1 MRSSVVNSGSV
12 PLFLHRP
19 ILTSQ
24 HERAHRSYLRIPD
37 QRPVSLSAWSSTFWV
52 ASEADLK
59 RISDALCGGV
69 RQTDAVDSRE
79 IEQFERDGYV
89 AVRGAV
95 DPDVTAACRAAI
107 WEALASQGVTRDQA
121 TWTRPVVRVPCP
133 ESGPFDAAGTAP
145 ALRSAYDALIGPG
158 RWAGRRGVGG
168 SVPVRFPSEEYPGD
182 VGWHIEGSYE
192 VNGGYWANVRS
203 RARGLLALILFSDV
217 GEDDAPTR
225 MAIGSHLAM
234 PSILEPAG
242 ETGMSGDESIS
253 HVRPSV
259 MCRTVVHA
267 VGRAGDVFLCHPFIV
282 HTATW
287 PHRGTTPRMM
297 AQPGIYVEDGFA
309 IDGSDASPV
318 ARAIVAGLN
327 TGGA

>member
-1 MRSSVVNSGSV
+1 V
-12 PLFLHRP
+12 
-19 ILTSQ
+19 
-24 HERAHRSYLRIPD
+24 
-37 QRPVSLSAWSSTFWV
+37 
-52 ASEADLK
+52 
-59 RISDALCGGV
+59 GV
-69 RQTDAVDSRE
+69 RQTDAVDGWE

-95 DPDVTAACRAAI
+95 DPDVSAACRDAI
-107 WEALASQGVTRDQA
+107 WEALALRGVTRDRA
-121 TWTRPVVRVPCP
+121 TWTRPVVRVACP
-133 ESGPFDAAGTAP
+133 EGGPFEAAGAAP
-145 ALRSAYDALIGPG
+145 ALWSAYDALIGPG
-158 RWAGRRGVGG
+158 RWAPRRGVGG

-192 VNGGYWANVRS
+192 VNGKYWANVRS
-203 RARGLLALILFSDV
+203 RARGLLALFLFSDV

-242 ETGMSGDESIS
+242 EAGMSGEESIS
-253 HVRPSV
+253 HVPPSV

-267 VGRAGDVFLCHPFIV
+267 TGRAGDVFLCHPFIV

-287 PHRGTTPRMM
+287 PHRGRTPRMM

-309 IDGSDASPV
+309 VDGSDRSPV
-318 ARAIVAGLN
+318 ARAIGAGLD
-327 TGGA
+327 TDRA